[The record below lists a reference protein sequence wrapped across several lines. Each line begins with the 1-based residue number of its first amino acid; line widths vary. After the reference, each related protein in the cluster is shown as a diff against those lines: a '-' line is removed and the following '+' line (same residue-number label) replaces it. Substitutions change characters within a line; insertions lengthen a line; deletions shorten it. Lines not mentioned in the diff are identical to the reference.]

1 MHAQKLHHS
10 YRKYWELSTQMKT
23 MLPPKGKWLPGSAAS
38 LSAHQ
43 NTNPWVHALTPLWT
57 APIWLQVL
65 RLENSHHS
73 GGHIT
78 LYSKSMLDNLDQHL
92 SSMLLHV
99 QLAQAA
105 VRLLKETWNQLP
117 QVVLWPSYDLHMACG
132 GTHDCMYKHK
142 ISNFFILKLKYS

>member
-1 MHAQKLHHS
+1 MNPIVMQAQKLHHS
-10 YRKYWELSTQMKT
+10 YRKYWERSRQMKT

-38 LSAHQ
+38 PSAHQ

-57 APIWLQVL
+57 APLWLQVL

-73 GGHIT
+73 GGRIT

-92 SSMLLHV
+92 SSMLPHV

-105 VRLLKETWNQLP
+105 VSLLKKLGTNFAKL
-117 QVVLWPSYDLHMACG
+117 SSDLHMTFTWHVDVHTIAS
-132 GTHDCMYKHK
+132 TNTK
-142 ISNFFILKLKYS
+142 

>member
-1 MHAQKLHHS
+1 MNPIVMQAQKLHHS

-23 MLPPKGKWLPGSAAS
+23 MLPPKGKWPPGSAES

-43 NTNPWVHALTPLWT
+43 NTNSWVHALTPLWT
-57 APIWLQVL
+57 APLWLQVL

-92 SSMLLHV
+92 SSMLPHV
-99 QLAQAA
+99 QLAQ
-105 VRLLKETWNQLP
+105 VLLGCWKKLGTNCPKLS
-117 QVVLWPSYDLHMACG
+117 LTFIWPSYGMWMHTRLHVQ
-132 GTHDCMYKHK
+132 TQNK
-142 ISNFFILKLKYS
+142 